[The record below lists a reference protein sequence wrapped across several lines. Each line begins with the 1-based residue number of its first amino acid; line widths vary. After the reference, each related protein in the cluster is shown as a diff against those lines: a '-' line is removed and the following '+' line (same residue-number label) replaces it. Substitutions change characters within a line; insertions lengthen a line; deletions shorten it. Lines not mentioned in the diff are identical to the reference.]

1 MAAAMQA
8 KVPVRGLRV
17 GVIISGGNVD
27 IAQLASYLA

>member
-1 MAAAMQA
+1 MAAAMQGA
-8 KVPVRGLRV
+8 VDVRGKRV